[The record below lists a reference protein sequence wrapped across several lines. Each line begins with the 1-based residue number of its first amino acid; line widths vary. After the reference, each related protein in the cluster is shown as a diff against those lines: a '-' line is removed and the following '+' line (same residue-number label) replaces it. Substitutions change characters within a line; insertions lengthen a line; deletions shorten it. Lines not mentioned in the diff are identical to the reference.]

1 VRNNQDMSGAS
12 EQNFSQSSMGGGT
25 TKELVYLQHILQT
38 LTSAQTSF
46 DTGNVERFNLYI
58 TYLENAVLDKD
69 MRDKIAVERALEEK
83 RLKDLKVYDD
93 KNIEFRIG
101 MIVVREIMQYLNE
114 VLELEHVEIMGAV
127 GIAEEIVP
135 VAEGDTDDA
144 YNLYE
149 EDDEQ

>member
-1 VRNNQDMSGAS
+1 MPVSDQSNFQ
-12 EQNFSQSSMGGGT
+12 QNSMGGGT

-38 LTSAQTSF
+38 LTSAQGSF
-46 DTGNVERFNLYI
+46 ETGNVERFNLYI

-69 MRDKIAVERALEEK
+69 MRDKIAIERVLEEK

-114 VLELEHVEIMGAV
+114 VLELEHVEVMGAV
-127 GIAEEIVP
+127 GIAEAIVP
-135 VAEGDTDDA
+135 VAEIDDDDA
-144 YNLYE
+144 YHLYK
-149 EDDEQ
+149 EDDEE